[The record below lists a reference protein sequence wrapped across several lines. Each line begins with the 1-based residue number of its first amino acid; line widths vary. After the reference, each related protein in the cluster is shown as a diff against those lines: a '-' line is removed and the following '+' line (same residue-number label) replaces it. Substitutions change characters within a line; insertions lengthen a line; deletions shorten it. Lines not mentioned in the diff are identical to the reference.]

1 MEEFFINE
9 YDGIEIIT
17 IDEEE
22 KNMIIRLDNIRKF
35 YDEYC
40 QMKLDKEEIE
50 ERIAE
55 AIEYLKE
62 NELKPISLEFKLYET
77 EFYEKILSILERGK
91 ENEY

>member
-55 AIEYLKE
+55 AHCCGI
-62 NELKPISLEFKLYET
+62 
-77 EFYEKILSILERGK
+77 
-91 ENEY
+91 